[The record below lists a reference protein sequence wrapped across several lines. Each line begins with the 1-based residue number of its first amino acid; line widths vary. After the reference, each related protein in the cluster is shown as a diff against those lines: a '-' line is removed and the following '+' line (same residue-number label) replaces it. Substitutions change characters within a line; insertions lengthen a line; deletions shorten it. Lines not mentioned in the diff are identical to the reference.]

1 MGLRARFSFD
11 ETMDFGEDTGTPV
24 LETSAAR
31 VPVKFTGRPD
41 KLVIRLGDARVSSL
55 DQRPLD
61 AGAKRA
67 AAARY

>member
-11 ETMDFGEDTGTPV
+11 ETMDFEDTGTPV

-41 KLVIRLGDARVSSL
+41 KFVIRLGDARVSSL